1 MFKVFNDMET
11 MKIMKAMKLLLIV
24 FGLVSVLSL
33 SAQTFA
39 EQPVVQ
45 MHSTSAMMGS
55 GSELPQAAV
64 TGTYTTYS
72 SGPSYAPRGPQ
83 RGAAT
88 GDTPP
93 ADPNGP
99 MEEPLG
105 DTPWVLMALL
115 VAGYAVWVGKK
126 YGVRM
131 PGNNWLPVAGDREPK
146 IRGNRRLAAG
156 GQR

>member
-1 MFKVFNDMET
+1 MFKVFKDMET
-11 MKIMKAMKLLLIV
+11 MKIMKAMKFLLIV
-24 FGLVSVLSL
+24 LGLASVLSL

-83 RGAAT
+83 READKGD

-93 ADPNGP
+93 SDPEGP
-99 MEEPLG
+99 MENPVG

-115 VAGYAVWVGKK
+115 AAGYAI
-126 YGVRM
+126 YI
-131 PGNNWLPVAGDREPK
+131 A
-146 IRGNRRLAAG
+146 RR
-156 GQR
+156 QRAI

>member
-1 MFKVFNDMET
+1 
-11 MKIMKAMKLLLIV
+11 MKIMKAMKFLLIV
-24 FGLVSVLSL
+24 LGLASVLSI

-39 EQPVVQ
+39 EQPTVQ

-83 RGAAT
+83 RSADG

-93 ADPNGP
+93 SDPEGP
-99 MEEPLG
+99 MENPVG
-105 DTPWVLMALL
+105 DTPWALMLL
-115 VAGYAVWVGKK
+115 LAGGYAL
-126 YGVRM
+126 RIS
-131 PGNNWLPVAGDREPK
+131 L
-146 IRGNRRLAAG
+146 RRA
-156 GQR
+156 QSPRN

>member
-1 MFKVFNDMET
+1 MET

-39 EQPVVQ
+39 EQPSMQ
-45 MHSTSAMMGS
+45 MHSTSTMMGS
-55 GSELPQAAV
+55 GSELPQAAL

-72 SGPSYAPRGPQ
+72 TGVGSGYMPTGPR
-83 RGAAT
+83 RAAAEGDD

-93 ADPNGP
+93 ADPDGP
-99 MEEPLG
+99 MQEPLG

-115 VAGYAVWVGKK
+115 VAGYAI
-126 YGVRM
+126 YI
-131 PGNNWLPVAGDREPK
+131 A
-146 IRGNRRLAAG
+146 RR
-156 GQR
+156 QRAENKAL

>member
-1 MFKVFNDMET
+1 MGT
-11 MKIMKAMKLLLIV
+11 MKIMKAMKFLLIV
-24 FGLVSVLSL
+24 FGLASVLSI

-39 EQPVVQ
+39 EQPTIQ
-45 MHSTSAMMGS
+45 MHSTSAMMSS
-55 GSELPQAAV
+55 GSKLPQAAV

-72 SGPSYAPRGPQ
+72 SGSSYAPRGPQ
-83 RGAAT
+83 RGAAA

-115 VAGYAVWVGKK
+115 VGGYAL
-126 YGVRM
+126 RIS
-131 PGNNWLPVAGDREPK
+131 L
-146 IRGNRRLAAG
+146 RRA
-156 GQR
+156 QSHSN

>member
-1 MFKVFNDMET
+1 
-11 MKIMKAMKLLLIV
+11 MKIMKTMKFLLIV
-24 FGLVSVLSL
+24 LGLASVLSI

-83 RGAAT
+83 RGAAD
-88 GDTPP
+88 GDTSPS
-93 ADPNGP
+93 DPEGP
-99 MEEPLG
+99 MENPVG
-105 DTPWVLMALL
+105 DTPWALMLL
-115 VAGYAVWVGKK
+115 LAGGYAL
-126 YGVRM
+126 RIS
-131 PGNNWLPVAGDREPK
+131 L
-146 IRGNRRLAAG
+146 RRA
-156 GQR
+156 QSPRN

>member
-1 MFKVFNDMET
+1 

-39 EQPVVQ
+39 EQPSMQ
-45 MHSTSAMMGS
+45 MHSTSTMMGS
-55 GSELPQAAV
+55 GSELPQAAL

-72 SGPSYAPRGPQ
+72 TGVGSGYMPTGPR
-83 RGAAT
+83 RAAAEGDD

-93 ADPNGP
+93 ADPDGP
-99 MEEPLG
+99 MQEPLG

-115 VAGYAVWVGKK
+115 VAGYAI
-126 YGVRM
+126 YI
-131 PGNNWLPVAGDREPK
+131 A
-146 IRGNRRLAAG
+146 RR
-156 GQR
+156 QRAENKAL